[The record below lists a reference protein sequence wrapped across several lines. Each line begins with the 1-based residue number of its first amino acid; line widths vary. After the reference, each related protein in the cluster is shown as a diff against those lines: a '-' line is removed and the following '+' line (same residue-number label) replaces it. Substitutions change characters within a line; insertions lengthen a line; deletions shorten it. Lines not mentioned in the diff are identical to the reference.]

1 MSRLKI
7 IVVDEENGLLPITT
21 NSIKQNMPD
30 WDYKVVR
37 KGENGFVPSVFP
49 HLTETTLCVKSGVA
63 LNLKDD
69 DLPSAELLDKNAF
82 IGSRLAVFAD
92 NNLYKDYYEKVGVS
106 LNGGVI
112 DLSIFIIN
120 PEHFDFVPVKDSGW
134 MSKVTLKHM
143 PRYMNH
149 RSDVL
154 LNTTVNARHGLRY
167 SMIGETAC
175 AWNYVNNILSG
186 KASVAE
192 LYSLCFDKLV
202 PYVDGLSTQHKHNI
216 LTLSERVNQTALRL
230 RKEIL
235 KTKLQ

>member
-7 IVVDEENGLLPITT
+7 IVVDEENGLVPITT

-30 WDYKVVR
+30 WEYKVIR
-37 KGENGFVPSVFP
+37 KNSAGFLPSGWP
-49 HLTETTLCVKSGVA
+49 HLTETTLCVKSGIA

-69 DLPSAELLDKNAF
+69 DLPSRELLDRNHF
-82 IGSRLAVFAD
+82 IGSRMAVFSD
-92 NNLYKDYYEKVGVS
+92 NSLYSPYYEKVAS
-106 LNGGVI
+106 NLHAGVI
-112 DLSIFIIN
+112 DLSIFIVN
-120 PEHFDFVPVKDSGW
+120 PEKWDFVPEKDSGW
-134 MSKVTLKHM
+134 MSKISLKHM

-149 RSDVL
+149 RSDIL

-167 SMIGETAC
+167 GMIGETAC
-175 AWNYVNNILSG
+175 GWNYVNHILSG

-202 PYVDGLSTQHKHNI
+202 PYVDGLSTTHKENV
-216 LTLSERVNQTALRL
+216 LTLAEKVNQTALRL